1 MAVRIR
7 LSRIGRKKTPFYTL
21 VAVDSRSKR
30 DGAFLSDIG
39 TYDGLKGVVI
49 NFKEDIYQDWIS
61 KGAIPSDTAKKI
73 YRTYKRG
80 LKKAAVADA
89 ATTEAVKKAVDVK
102 KAIKATSAEAKK
114 SDTKSKDTEAVK
126 S

>member
-7 LSRIGRKKTPFYTL
+7 LSRIGRKKTPFYNL
-21 VAVDSRSKR
+21 VAIDSRSKR

-49 NFKEDIYQDWIS
+49 NFKEDIYKDWIS
-61 KGAIPSDTAKKI
+61 KGAIPSDSAKKI

-80 LKKAAVADA
+80 LKKAGAANVASVDGGKKVTDA
-89 ATTEAVKKAVDVK
+89 KKASKAAPATEAKTVD
-102 KAIKATSAEAKK
+102 TQ
-114 SDTKSKDTEAVK
+114 SKDTVA
-126 S
+126 